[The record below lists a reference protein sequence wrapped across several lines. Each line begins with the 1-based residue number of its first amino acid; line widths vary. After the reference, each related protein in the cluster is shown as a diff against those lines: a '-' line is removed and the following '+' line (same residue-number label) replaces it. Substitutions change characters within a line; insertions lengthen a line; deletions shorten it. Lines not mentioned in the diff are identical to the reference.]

1 MRANYDPIPTTRR
14 MKQARVLNV
23 IQDHRH
29 YDFESA
35 RDCLWERCA
44 EAKVLNE
51 GEGETE
57 E

>member
-1 MRANYDPIPTTRR
+1 MRANYDPIPTTR
-14 MKQARVLNV
+14 
-23 IQDHRH
+23 RH